1 MLTAEGSVFTLNQ
14 PFDAS
19 GLLGNPQATVNWG
32 DGRITS
38 AAVTGGT
45 ATGNIRLRF
54 DYSLDTSGFFNDPN
68 RRALLDTAAR
78 MVTSRLGDNLSA
90 IQPSGSNTWSAV
102 IFHPVT
108 DAVVRIPNLNIA
120 ANEILVYVGAQNFP
134 GSQLGSGG
142 PGGIAAGGS
151 ADWLNTVKGRGQ
163 TGALANPPTDLGP
176 WGGTLSFDSD
186 TNWYFGTNVA
196 GLQSNQR
203 DFVTVASHE
212 MVHLLGFGTDPSWT
226 RLVSGGT
233 FTGPKARAAHDAGGN
248 VPLTSDLGHWPETL
262 TDAGRK
268 TLMGPSIPVGTREL
282 LTPLDLAAL
291 DDIGWEIVN
300 VGGNLNAQHVYADN
314 GTYPVTITYSGAT
327 LGQFTQT
334 LTTTITNTPP
344 VLTTPSN
351 QTVLR
356 DQPLNLTNI
365 GQISDAGFRN
375 TAATPPTDETF
386 RYTINWGDGTATE
399 SGSATIDRV
408 GAANVP
414 TLASFDGSH
423 TYQSTGT
430 FTVTVRVEDD
440 DSGSAQRTFQ
450 VVVNE
455 PPQLTLSLDRTSIA
469 ENAGPNAATLT
480 VRKSGPA
487 SSTAT
492 VINLSSNDPSEATV
506 PATVTMPAGATSAAV
521 SVTAIDD
528 ALLDGTQTITLTAQ
542 RTGFQSG
549 TVNLSVTD
557 VETLAAIFSAP
568 TVRED
573 VATGTFILTVT
584 RSSTDT
590 TQPLTVNLSG
600 NDRSRITAPTTAV
613 IPAGSRQVQVPIQPI
628 NDSLHQR
635 SLALTYRITAT
646 GYSAADQSF
655 VLLDDEPPLFQNS
668 ADRFDVDDSGKVLP
682 VDALRVINFLSRR
695 RQNFVLDPATETPNG
710 LFVDVS
716 GDYQV
721 TALDALL
728 VINELSRQA
737 RRNTGGSGEMLV
749 QSPSTSPRL
758 TTNRFEGDDD
768 QESLTTG
775 LVF

>member
-1 MLTAEGSVFTLNQ
+1 MLTAEGSVFTINQ
-14 PFDAS
+14 PFEAA
-19 GLLGNPQATVNWG
+19 GLLGTPQATVNWG
-32 DGRITS
+32 DGRVTS

-45 ATGNIRLRF
+45 ATGNIRVRF
-54 DYSLDTSGFFNDPN
+54 DYSLDTSGFFNDPS

-90 IQPSGSNTWSAV
+90 IQPTGSNTWSAV

-108 DAVVRIPNLNIA
+108 NAVVRIPNLNIA

-142 PGGIAAGGS
+142 PGGISAGGA

-212 MVHLLGFGTDPSWT
+212 LVHLLGFGTDPSWT
-226 RLVSGGT
+226 RLVSNGT

-248 VPLTSDLGHWPETL
+248 VPLTSDLGHWTEVL
-262 TDAGRK
+262 TDADRK

-291 DDIGWEIVN
+291 DDIGWDIVD

-327 LGQFTQT
+327 IGQFTET
-334 LTTTITNTPP
+334 LTTTITNALP
-344 VLTTPSN
+344 VLTTPTN
-351 QTVLR
+351 QAVLR
-356 DQPLNLTNI
+356 DQPLNLANI

-386 RYTINWGDGTATE
+386 RYTINWGDGTATD

-408 GAANVP
+408 GAATVP

-423 TYQSTGT
+423 TYRSAGT

-440 DSGSAQRTFQ
+440 DSGSVQRTFQ
-450 VVVNE
+450 VVVSE
-455 PPQLTLSLDRTSIA
+455 PPRITLALNRAAIA
-469 ENAGPNAATLT
+469 ENAGQNAATLT
-480 VRKSGPA
+480 VQKSGPA
-487 SSTAT
+487 SSSPT
-492 VINLSSNDPSEATV
+492 VINLSSSDPSEATV
-506 PATVTMPAGATSAAV
+506 PATVTIPAGATNAAV
-521 SVTAIDD
+521 SIAAIDD
-528 ALLDGTQTITLTAQ
+528 ALLDGTQTVTLTAQ
-542 RTGFQSG
+542 QPGLQTS
-549 TVNLSVTD
+549 TVSLSVTD
-557 VETLAAIFSAP
+557 VESLTATSSAA
-568 TVRED
+568 TVREN
-573 VATGTFILTVT
+573 VAAGTFTLTVT
-584 RSSTDT
+584 RSNTDT
-590 TQPLTVNLSG
+590 RQPLTVNISG
-600 NDRSRITAPTTAV
+600 NDRSRIVAPATAM
-613 IPAGSRQVQVPIQPI
+613 IPAGSRQVQIPIQPI

-635 SLALTYRITAT
+635 SLALTYRITAA
-646 GYSAADQSF
+646 GYVAADQSF

-668 ADRFDVDDSGKVLP
+668 ADRFDVDGSGTVLP
-682 VDALRVINFLSRR
+682 LDALRVINFLSRR

-710 LFVDVS
+710 LFIDVS

-721 TALDALL
+721 TALDALQ

-737 RRNTGGSGEMLV
+737 RGTSGASGEMLMR
-749 QSPSTSPRL
+749 SPPTSPPL
-758 TTNRFEGDDD
+758 TTNRVEGDDD